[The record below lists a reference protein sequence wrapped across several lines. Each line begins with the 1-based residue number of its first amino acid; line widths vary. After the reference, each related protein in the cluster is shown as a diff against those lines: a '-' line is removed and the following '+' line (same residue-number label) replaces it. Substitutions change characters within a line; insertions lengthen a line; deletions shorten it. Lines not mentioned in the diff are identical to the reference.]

1 MASLSSAPRFPRA
14 FIDGL
19 FVADLPSTGEWEDR
33 YPARDLRDGA
43 RVTRFGPSPT
53 GFVHI
58 GGIYVALISK
68 DIARTTRGVFFV
80 RIEDTDRRR
89 EVAAVREQFDRAFRY
104 FEVEPDEDDETGI
117 YGPYEQSRRAEI
129 YATYVRELL
138 RAGDAYLCF
147 CTAEMLQE
155 RSAQQRSEGQPPGY
169 YGRWATCRHCSAE
182 EVAER
187 LSRGE
192 PYAVRF
198 RTPDDAPRR
207 ISYHDLIRGEI
218 EQDNNRNDV
227 VILKSSDVQPRLPT
241 YHFAHAVDDHLM
253 RVNLVIRGEEWIS
266 SVPLHLQLFNAL
278 GFPAIPYAHIAP
290 LMKMHGSS
298 RRKLSKRKDVEANVD
313 FYLRDGFPTAG
324 VLRYLRGLA
333 NSRIA
338 DADPVGAQEMR
349 VDVGGLGVAGPL
361 LDLAKLESICR
372 DWIASL
378 SATTV
383 YEEVLAWARVY
394 DEDLAALL
402 VNHRKLAIRAL
413 AVEREGAENPR
424 KDLAKWSDFR
434 RLYGFFFVELLPER
448 SSDDPRLAPVPAQ
461 TAELLATDFVD
472 HYAHDLDAEGWFD
485 QIRAAA
491 ERHSFA
497 PSVKEYKREPTAYAG
512 SIKEAS
518 NVIRYAITG
527 VTRSPDLYEI
537 SRALGEAETLRRVRT
552 LAATGER
559 ADSGYRA

>member
-1 MASLSSAPRFPRA
+1 MPQLPRE
-14 FIDGL
+14 FIDSL
-19 FVADLPSTGEWEDR
+19 FAADLPSPERWEDR
-33 YPARDLRDGA
+33 YPPRHLRDRA

-80 RIEDTDRRR
+80 RVEDTDQRR
-89 EVAAVREQFDRAFRY
+89 EVPAARAQFDRAFHY
-104 FEVEPDEDDETGI
+104 FHVEPDEDDETGI

-129 YATYVRELL
+129 YATYARELL
-138 RAGDAYLCF
+138 RAGDAYMCF

-169 YGRWATCRHCSAE
+169 YGRWAMCRHRSDE
-182 EVAER
+182 EVVER
-187 LSRGE
+187 VSLGE
-192 PYAVRF
+192 LYTVRF
-198 RTPDDAPRR
+198 RTPDDVPLRV
-207 ISYHDLIRGEI
+207 SYHDLIRGEI

-227 VILKSSDVQPRLPT
+227 VSLKSSDVQPRLPT

-253 RVNLVIRGEEWIS
+253 RVNLVIRSEEWIS
-266 SVPLHLQLFNAL
+266 SVPLHLQLFDAL

-290 LMKMHGSS
+290 LMKMDGSS
-298 RRKLSKRKDVEANVD
+298 RRKLSKRKDAEANVD
-313 FYLRDGFPTAG
+313 FYLREGFPAEG
-324 VLRYLRGLA
+324 VLLYLRGLA

-338 DADPVGAQEMR
+338 DADPAGAQEMR
-349 VDVGGLGVAGPL
+349 IDLGALGVAGPL
-361 LDLAKLESICR
+361 VDLAKLESICR
-372 DWIASL
+372 NWIAGLPASR
-378 SATTV
+378 V
-383 YEEVLAWARVY
+383 YEEVLAWARAY
-394 DEDLAALL
+394 DEDVAALL
-402 VNHRKLAIRAL
+402 VNHRELATRAL
-413 AVEREGAENPR
+413 AVEREGTENPR
-424 KDLAKWSDFR
+424 KDLAKWSDFQ
-434 RLYGFFFVELLPER
+434 RLYGFFIGLLPER
-448 SSDDPRLAPVPAQ
+448 SSDDPRLAPVPAH

-472 HYAHDLDAEGWFD
+472 HNVHDLDAESWFG

-537 SRALGEAETLRRVRT
+537 SRVLGEAEIVRRVSA
-552 LAATGER
+552 LAASGEKQR
-559 ADSGYRA
+559 HKRCP